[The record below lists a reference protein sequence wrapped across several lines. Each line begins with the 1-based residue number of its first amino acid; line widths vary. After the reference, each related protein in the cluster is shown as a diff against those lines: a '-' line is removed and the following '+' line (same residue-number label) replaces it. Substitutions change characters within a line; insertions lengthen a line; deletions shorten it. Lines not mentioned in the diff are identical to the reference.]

1 MSDCMNEC
9 VIEWIK
15 GDKIAGVTMPN
26 NTRLK
31 TRILKI
37 AEERDEVEV
46 TVNNDGSIYAR
57 IPSEWVKINPKRI
70 VSEEEIERLRK
81 MSPHSKV

>member
-1 MSDCMNEC
+1 
-9 VIEWIK
+9 
-15 GDKIAGVTMPN
+15 MPN

>member
-1 MSDCMNEC
+1 MNDSMNEC

-37 AEERDEVEV
+37 AAERDEVEV
-46 TVNNDGSIYAR
+46 AVNKDGSI
-57 IPSEWVKINPKRI
+57 
-70 VSEEEIERLRK
+70 
-81 MSPHSKV
+81 